1 MHINSPRAPPLS
13 TPTFRAGVGFDPL
26 KCSTYVD
33 TKWLVEAEIKHGR
46 VCMLATAGWVATDI
60 GVRFP
65 GDAYQGIS
73 SLAAHDAMVT
83 KGDMLIL
90 FLVASTIEIFGG
102 LPKVIQLFNLDAAAA
117 PGDYMFDPLG
127 LGKGPGLERMK
138 LAEIKNGRLAM
149 VAFSGIVTA
158 SALYGKPFP
167 YF

>member
-1 MHINSPRAPPLS
+1 
-13 TPTFRAGVGFDPL
+13 
-26 KCSTYVD
+26 
-33 TKWLVEAEIKHGR
+33 
-46 VCMLATAGWVATDI
+46 MLATAGWVATDI